1 MTRILEQLLKQRG
14 LDDDFLMPDY
24 NSLFDPFLM
33 HGVKEAVARIEQAKN
48 DGEKI
53 IIYGDYDADGVTS
66 STVLFAALKDF
77 GCRDIEIMLPDR
89 FKDGYGMNMPVVPEI
104 LRRGAKLVITV
115 DCGSGSGEVIDTLT
129 NEGVDCIV
137 TDHHEIPHV
146 PGSAVAVINPK
157 RSDEEYGG
165 RMAGVGVAFTLAR
178 ALNMHKNG
186 GKCDGQ
192 EKWLLDLVAIGTICD
207 SMVLRDENRVMVYY
221 GMKVLGKTRRNGL
234 KELAKKAGA
243 NLETVDT
250 MAIGFQLGPRIN
262 AAGRMK
268 SATLALDLLLADERA
283 RAFMLAEELDE
294 LNRER
299 RAAQDA
305 AIDEIA
311 EMIDNSD
318 KVVVVRGDWHEGV
331 IGIIAGRILE
341 DYKKPCLVLTSVG
354 NGRLKGS
361 GRSFG
366 DFSLA
371 LALQNCPE
379 GLLLS
384 GGGHAQACGMSIKE
398 DDFARFK
405 EVINAYYESLALE
418 DQEKYLKKQ
427 SDIVLD
433 DLSEINLELYQDIQK
448 LEPFGPGNEEPIFEI
463 DAEISEARVLK
474 EKHLSLKIK
483 DKNAVEMK
491 LMGFFAPSE
500 WMEFKS
506 GDKVRV
512 QFRLMKNEWN
522 GRVSIEGGIIGL
534 ERLG

>member
-14 LDDDFLMPDY
+14 LDDSFLVPDY
-24 NSLFDPFLM
+24 ASLFDPFLM
-33 HGVKEAVARIEQAKN
+33 LGVTEAVDRIEQAREK
-48 DGEKI
+48 GEKI

-66 STVLFAALKDF
+66 SSVLFTALKEF
-77 GCRDIEIMLPDR
+77 GCEDIEIMLPDR
-89 FKDGYGMNMPVVPEI
+89 FKDGYGMNMLVVPEI

-115 DCGSGSGEVIDTLT
+115 DCGSGSGEVIDVLT

-146 PGSAVAVINPK
+146 PGAAVAVINPK
-157 RSDEEYGG
+157 RADEDYGG
-165 RMAGVGVAFTLAR
+165 YMAGVGVAFTLAR
-178 ALNMHKNG
+178 ALNMRKNG

-207 SMVLRDENRVMVYY
+207 SMVLRNENRVMVYY
-221 GMKVLGKTRRNGL
+221 GMKVLNKTRRSGI
-234 KELAKKAGA
+234 KELAKKSGA
-243 NLETVDT
+243 NLEAIDT
-250 MAIGFQLGPRIN
+250 TAIGFQLGPRIN

-268 SATLALDLLLADERA
+268 SANLALDLLLANERA
-283 RAFMLAEELDE
+283 RAFALAEELDE

-299 RAAQDA
+299 RAAQDE

-311 EMIDNSD
+311 EMIDDSD
-318 KVVVVRGDWHEGV
+318 KVIVVRGGWHEGV

-341 DYKKPCLVLTSVG
+341 DYKKPCLVLTSVDD
-354 NGRLKGS
+354 GRLKGS

-371 LALQNCPE
+371 SALQNCPD

-398 DDFARFK
+398 DDFERFK
-405 EVINAYYESLALE
+405 DTINAYYESLALK

-427 SDIVLD
+427 SDIVLS
-433 DLSEINLELYQDIQK
+433 DLSEVNLELFEDIQK

-463 DAEISEARVLK
+463 DAEISEAIVLK

-483 DKNAVEMK
+483 DKKGIEMK
-491 LMGFFAPSE
+491 MIGFFVPSE
-500 WMEFKS
+500 WMDYKG
-506 GDKVRV
+506 GDSVRV
-512 QFRLMKNEWN
+512 QFRLTKNEWN
-522 GRVSIEGGIIGL
+522 GRASIEGGIISL